1 MLSSAARLVPYFTI
15 YGVVVLLI
23 EHYLDST
30 AIDPARIEI
39 LAGAT
44 FAAAGMYGVCAYTSS
59 SLAHAAAYD
68 IIYHLRIRLLE
79 KLAKLPAGYFGATT
93 QGALK
98 KILSDDTEQIEAF
111 IAHHLCDIVAAI
123 ATPVFMLA
131 FLLFMDWRLA
141 LVTLIPILV
150 SIALL
155 GACLAMPN
163 KAALQ
168 VGMHDAQQAMQ
179 ATIVEYI
186 HGMPVIKVFNRSLSA
201 FARYER
207 DLDGFVDAV
216 SKTAHA
222 NAWPMAAYYAFFG
235 SQLLFLLP
243 ACIVLASQAASYLDY
258 LPVVLLF
265 LLVGNGLKEPLE
277 NMMQMVIL
285 SGRIAEGVNRID
297 AILAEAELKDGNR
310 SRPTRFDVEF
320 DRVSFSYYGSE
331 LDSES
336 EKPLAVNG
344 VSFTLEQGN
353 TCGLVG
359 PSGGGKSTLAQ
370 LLLRFHDVG
379 EGCIRIGGVDIRDLP
394 QETLAQLVSL
404 VFQSSFVFHDTVE
417 SNIRTGNTQA
427 NFEDVRAAARKAG
440 LDDVIMGLENG
451 YQTVIGG
458 SGAFLSGGEAQ
469 RLAIA
474 RVFLRNAPIV
484 ILDEATAYADAENEA
499 KIQAAFA
506 QLAKEKTVL
515 VIAHRLKTIERCDKI
530 LVMDEGFL
538 VASGTHAELL
548 ETCPLY
554 CDMRA
559 ADERR
564 ENWTV
569 KAEGNSVA

>member
-1 MLSSAARLVPYFTI
+1 M
-15 YGVVVLLI
+15 
-23 EHYLDST
+23 

-207 DLDGFVDAV
+207 DLDGFVDTV

-258 LPVVLLF
+258 LP
-265 LLVGNGLKEPLE
+265 
-277 NMMQMVIL
+277 
-285 SGRIAEGVNRID
+285 
-297 AILAEAELKDGNR
+297 
-310 SRPTRFDVEF
+310 
-320 DRVSFSYYGSE
+320 DR
-331 LDSES
+331 
-336 EKPLAVNG
+336 
-344 VSFTLEQGN
+344 
-353 TCGLVG
+353 
-359 PSGGGKSTLAQ
+359 KSTRLN
-370 LLLRFHDVG
+370 
-379 EGCIRIGGVDIRDLP
+379 
-394 QETLAQLVSL
+394 
-404 VFQSSFVFHDTVE
+404 SSH
-417 SNIRTGNTQA
+417 
-427 NFEDVRAAARKAG
+427 
-440 LDDVIMGLENG
+440 
-451 YQTVIGG
+451 G
-458 SGAFLSGGEAQ
+458 S
-469 RLAIA
+469 
-474 RVFLRNAPIV
+474 
-484 ILDEATAYADAENEA
+484 
-499 KIQAAFA
+499 
-506 QLAKEKTVL
+506 
-515 VIAHRLKTIERCDKI
+515 
-530 LVMDEGFL
+530 
-538 VASGTHAELL
+538 
-548 ETCPLY
+548 
-554 CDMRA
+554 
-559 ADERR
+559 
-564 ENWTV
+564 
-569 KAEGNSVA
+569 